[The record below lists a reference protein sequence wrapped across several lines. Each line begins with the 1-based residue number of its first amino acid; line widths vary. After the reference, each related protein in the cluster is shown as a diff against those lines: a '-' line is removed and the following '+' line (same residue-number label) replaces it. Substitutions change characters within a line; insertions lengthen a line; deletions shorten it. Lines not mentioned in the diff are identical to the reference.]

1 MPSPLQQLLQRPDV
15 WRSRERRSAL
25 RSGGMRSGYAALDE
39 ALHGGW
45 PRSALSELLVAQP
58 GCGEV
63 QLLLPLLAQL
73 GAQQLWQFW
82 INPPFIPY
90 APALAQHGIDLNTLV
105 VVQTDAR
112 QSLWACEQALRNSAS
127 GAVLYWPSEKLRY
140 AELRKLQVAAGAEQ
154 CSGFIFRHDARA
166 ELETSPA
173 ALRLQLRAENNGA
186 LAVTILKQRGG
197 NSGQTITIERPASLQ
212 LVSSLRTSSVQAAS
226 SLQTSSSLSEPS
238 ALQKVR
244 RVDVFDITI
253 AAPTKA
259 HTPSP
264 VSSTLLQ

>member
-15 WRSRERRSAL
+15 WRSRERRSAS
-25 RSGGMRSGYAALDE
+25 RNGGMQSGYAALDE

-45 PRSALSELLVAQP
+45 PQSALTELLVAQH

-112 QSLWACEQALRNSAS
+112 QSLWACEQALRNDAS

-140 AELRKLQVAAGAEQ
+140 AELRKLQVAAAAEQ
-154 CSGFIFRHDARA
+154 CSGFILRHDARA

-173 ALRLQLRAENNGA
+173 ALRLQLRAENSGA

-197 NSGQTITIERPASLQ
+197 NSGQTVTIERPASLQ
-212 LVSSLRTSSVQAAS
+212 LISSLRTTATP
-226 SLQTSSSLSEPS
+226 SLEASSSLPTPVR
-238 ALQKVR
+238 LQATQ
-244 RVDVFDITI
+244 RVDLFDIAI
-253 AAPTKA
+253 AAPTTA
-259 HTPSP
+259 HTPPSRL
-264 VSSTLLQ
+264 SSVLLQ